1 MDNITEEI
9 CFQSEMD
16 NFEHPV
22 IVKIMLSILNVLIMV
37 SVIVMSHKLFKVV
50 EGLGPIYRVSHK
62 YLDNFLKMGVAS
74 K

>member
-16 NFEHPV
+16 NFEHPL
-22 IVKIMLSILNVLIMV
+22 IVKIMLSLLNVLIMV

-50 EGLGPIYRVSHK
+50 ERLGTI
-62 YLDNFLKMGVAS
+62 
-74 K
+74 

>member
-1 MDNITEEI
+1 MVNITEEI

-22 IVKIMLSILNVLIMV
+22 IVKIMLCILNVLIIV

-50 EGLGPIYRVSHK
+50 EGLGPI
-62 YLDNFLKMGVAS
+62 
-74 K
+74 

>member
-22 IVKIMLSILNVLIMV
+22 IVKIMLSILNVLIIV

-50 EGLGPIYRVSHK
+50 EGLGTI
-62 YLDNFLKMGVAS
+62 
-74 K
+74 